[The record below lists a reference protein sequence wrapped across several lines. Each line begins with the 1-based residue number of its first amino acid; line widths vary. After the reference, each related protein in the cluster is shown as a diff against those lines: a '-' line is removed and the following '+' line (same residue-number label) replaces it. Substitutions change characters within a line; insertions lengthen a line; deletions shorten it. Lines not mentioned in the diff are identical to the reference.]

1 MRKLIMKM
9 SISLDGFVGG
19 PNAGNDWVFK
29 TGDALPE
36 VGRCKGFPERNDGK
50 NVPSGVAK

>member
-1 MRKLIMKM
+1 MKM